1 MMAVAFQQHAAL
13 AVGTG
18 GIQAGNDL
26 IVLADN
32 FQIQRDL
39 EAPVGEDDVG
49 LGGAERVERGFH
61 NGGALAARW

>member
-26 IVLADN
+26 IVLMCFN
-32 FQIQRDL
+32 NIERD
-39 EAPVGEDDVG
+39 
-49 LGGAERVERGFH
+49 R
-61 NGGALAARW
+61 